1 MERANGSSLFVIFP
15 SSEVK
20 KDLRAKLGELF
31 DEFKRENINGSI
43 TLHFSQGYLAKIQ
56 STKFD

>member
-1 MERANGSSLFVIFP
+1 MEAARGSSLFVLMT

-20 KDLRAKLGELF
+20 KDLRSKLGELF
-31 DEFKRENINGSI
+31 EEFKRENINGSI
-43 TLHFSQGYLAKIQ
+43 TLHFSQGFLAKIQ